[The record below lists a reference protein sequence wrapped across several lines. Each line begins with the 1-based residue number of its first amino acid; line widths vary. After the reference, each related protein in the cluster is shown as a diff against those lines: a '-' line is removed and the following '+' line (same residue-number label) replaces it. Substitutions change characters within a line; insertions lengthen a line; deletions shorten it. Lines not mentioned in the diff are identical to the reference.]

1 MDTTIRLEYVPT
13 VVPKGL
19 AIEIR
24 IGKISYAGDAANSD
38 HSMTNSTTKKVAF
51 DDVSVDS
58 DDFSFQRHFS
68 PERDVAS
75 SDDEATT
82 MSSSMHHKEDRQPLK
97 LASLTGRHELI
108 VRFADTNHFGLPRT
122 LEEVEL
128 NLGGILFHIFP
139 HQIHTVVELSSALA
153 AARPNQ
159 DSPSR
164 HLNRDPPSCLESV
177 LQQSM
182 ILEPVGLRAHDG
194 WSSNVDEDITR

>member
-51 DDVSVDS
+51 DDVSVYS
-58 DDFSFQRHFS
+58 DEFSFQRHFS

-82 MSSSMHHKEDRQPLK
+82 MSSSTPRRP
-97 LASLTGRHELI
+97 AS
-108 VRFADTNHFGLPRT
+108 
-122 LEEVEL
+122 
-128 NLGGILFHIFP
+128 
-139 HQIHTVVELSSALA
+139 SW
-153 AARPNQ
+153 AAR
-159 DSPSR
+159 
-164 HLNRDPPSCLESV
+164 
-177 LQQSM
+177 
-182 ILEPVGLRAHDG
+182 
-194 WSSNVDEDITR
+194 SSSSKAR